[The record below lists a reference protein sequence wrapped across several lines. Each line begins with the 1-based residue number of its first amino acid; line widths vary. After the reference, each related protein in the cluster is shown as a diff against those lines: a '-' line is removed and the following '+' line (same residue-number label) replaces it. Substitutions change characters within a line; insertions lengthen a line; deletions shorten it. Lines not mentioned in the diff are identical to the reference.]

1 MPLTT
6 INGNET
12 KGLAFLA
19 SAGIVY
25 AVIASACSS
34 PQTTELNAS
43 TRAATLMKWVH
54 LGVGQAVLLLTI
66 AAFYDKQNRV
76 PILTGGSLAAILMYW
91 SYDHAK
97 RSGLRNAHLPGT
109 ESY

>member
-1 MPLTT
+1 MPLSTL
-6 INGNET
+6 NGGET

-43 TRAATLMKWVH
+43 TRAETLMKWVN
-54 LGVGQAVLLLTI
+54 LGVGQAVLLLAI
-66 AAFYDKQNRV
+66 AAVFDRQNRV
-76 PILTGGSLAAILMYW
+76 PILAGGSLAAVLMYW

-109 ESY
+109 ETY

>member
-34 PQTTELNAS
+34 PQTTELNA
-43 TRAATLMKWVH
+43 AARSETLMKWVN
-54 LGVGQAVLLLTI
+54 LGVGQAALLLVI
-66 AAFYDKQNRV
+66 AAIFDRENRV
-76 PILTGGSLAAILMYW
+76 PIITGGVLAAVLMYW
-91 SYDHAK
+91 SYIHAK
-97 RSGLRNAHLPGT
+97 ESGLRNVHLPGT

>member
-6 INGNET
+6 INGTET

-34 PQTTELNAS
+34 PQTTELNAA
-43 TRAATLMKWVH
+43 TRAETLMKWVN
-54 LGVGQAVLLLTI
+54 LGVAQAVLLLAI
-66 AAFYDKQNRV
+66 AALFDRENRV
-76 PILTGGSLAAILMYW
+76 PILTGGGLAMILMYW

-97 RSGLRNAHLPGT
+97 RSGLKNAHLPGT
-109 ESY
+109 ETY

>member
-6 INGNET
+6 LNGGET

-19 SAGIVY
+19 SAGISY

-34 PQTTELNAS
+34 PQTTELNA
-43 TRAATLMKWVH
+43 AARSETLMKWVN
-54 LGVGQAVLLLTI
+54 LGVAQAVLLLFI
-66 AAFYDKQNRV
+66 AALFDKANRV
-76 PILTGGSLAAILMYW
+76 PIVAGGSVALVLMYW

-97 RSGLRNAHLPGT
+97 RSGLRNAHLPAT